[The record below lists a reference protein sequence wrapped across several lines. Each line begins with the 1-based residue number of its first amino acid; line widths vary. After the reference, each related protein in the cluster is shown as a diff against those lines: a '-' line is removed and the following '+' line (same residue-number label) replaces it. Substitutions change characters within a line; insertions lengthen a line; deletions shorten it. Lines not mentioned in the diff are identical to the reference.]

1 MKKRLEIMAA
11 TALLC
16 VFVGGNAHAEGAPQ
30 PPCAVCVE
38 GPFGAKLDR
47 MIRNHVVATDAKKLA
62 ALFGEQTRETWW
74 QTEFWGKYMHAAVP
88 LWR

>member
-1 MKKRLEIMAA
+1 MPVTRKDFFIGPLAA

-16 VFVGGNAHAEGAPQ
+16 VFVGGNAHAGGVPQ
-30 PPCAVCVE
+30 PSCAVCVE
-38 GPFGAKLDR
+38 GPFGARLDR

-74 QTEFWGKYMHAAVP
+74 QIGRAHV
-88 LWR
+88 